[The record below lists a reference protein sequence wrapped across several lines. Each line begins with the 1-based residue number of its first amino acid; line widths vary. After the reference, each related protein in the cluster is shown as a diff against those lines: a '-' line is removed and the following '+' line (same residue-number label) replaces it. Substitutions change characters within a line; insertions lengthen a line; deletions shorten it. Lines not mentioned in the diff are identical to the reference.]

1 MTRRTN
7 LLSKLNVHIAVV
19 AVLLILDLFLTTR
32 VIVAW
37 HESHSDT
44 SSQYQADLATYAQ
57 LQTKSAR
64 LRALPSELAVSRK
77 QAQAFIDTRIPDN
90 DSAILAEL
98 GALKDANH
106 VVLSQSHYSYRP
118 AIPGLVELQIE
129 AGLSGQ
135 YGPIMH
141 FINGLERDRD
151 HAFFTIRSITLSGQ
165 QGGLVNL
172 RISITTYMRSTPAET
187 NALRR
192 NTRNAGQ
199 EAQ

>member
-1 MTRRTN
+1 M
-7 LLSKLNVHIAVV
+7 
-19 AVLLILDLFLTTR
+19 
-32 VIVAW
+32 IVAW

-64 LRALPSELAVSRK
+64 LRALSSELAASRK
-77 QAQAFIDTRIPDN
+77 QAQAFIDTRILFFPDN

-118 AIPGLVELQIE
+118 ALPGLVELRIE

-135 YGPIMH
+135 YDPIMH
-141 FINGLERDRD
+141 FINGLERDKD
-151 HAFFTIRSITLSGQ
+151 HAYFTIRSITLSGQ

-172 RISITTYMRSTPAET
+172 RIAITTYMRSTPAET
-187 NALRR
+187 NALRQ
-192 NTRNAGQ
+192 NTRDAGQ

>member
-7 LLSKLNVHIAVV
+7 LLSKLNVHIAIV

-32 VIVAW
+32 VILAW

-44 SSQYQADLATYAQ
+44 SSQYQADLAAYAQ
-57 LQTKSAR
+57 LQKKSAR
-64 LRALPSELAVSRK
+64 LRALPSELAASRN
-77 QAQAFIDTRIPDN
+77 QARAFIDARIPDN

-135 YGPIMH
+135 YAPIMH

-151 HAFFTIRSITLSGQ
+151 HAYFTIRSITLSGQ

-172 RISITTYMRSTPAET
+172 RIAITTYMRSTPAET
-187 NALRR
+187 NALRQ
-192 NTRNAGQ
+192 NTREAGQ

>member
-7 LLSKLNVHIAVV
+7 LLSKLNVHIAIV

-32 VIVAW
+32 VILAW

-44 SSQYQADLATYAQ
+44 SSQYQADLAAYAQ

-64 LRALPSELAVSRK
+64 LRALPSELAASRN
-77 QAQAFIDTRIPDN
+77 QAGAFIDARIPDN

-118 AIPGLVELQIE
+118 AIPGLVELRIE

-135 YGPIMH
+135 YAPIMH

-151 HAFFTIRSITLSGQ
+151 HAYFTIRSITLSGQ

-172 RISITTYMRSTPAET
+172 RIAITTYMRSTPAET
-187 NALRR
+187 NALRQ
-192 NTRNAGQ
+192 NTRDAGQ

>member
-1 MTRRTN
+1 MTRRTS
-7 LLSKLNVHIAVV
+7 LLSKLNVHIAIV

-37 HESHSDT
+37 HQSHSDT

-64 LRALPSELAVSRK
+64 LRALPSELAASRK
-77 QAQAFIDTRIPDN
+77 QAQAFIDARIPDN

-118 AIPGLVELQIE
+118 AIPGLVELRIE

-135 YGPIMH
+135 YDPIMH
-141 FINGLERDRD
+141 FINGLERDKD
-151 HAFFTIRSITLSGQ
+151 HAYFTIRSITLSGQ

-172 RISITTYMRSTPAET
+172 RIAITTYMRSTPAET
-187 NALRR
+187 NALRQ